1 MSDKKQTNI
10 NLNSYYINREI
21 SWLSFNERVL
31 QEAMDPNVP
40 LLERVKFLGIF
51 SNNLD
56 EFFRVRVGTLQRMVQ
71 AGIKG
76 KTAIGGSP
84 KKILKE
90 IHDIVVDHRKK
101 FDEVFKNVMNEL
113 ESHGIFMIDEHQ
125 LTAQQKE
132 FINEYFRR
140 QVRPRLVPIML
151 DEEREFPYLK
161 NQILY
166 LVIHLFNKTKN
177 TDEKYALIEIP
188 VDILSRFVVLP
199 SRGKKIHVIMLDDII
214 RFGLKSIFEMFEFDS
229 HKAYTI
235 KLTRDAEIDIDD
247 DVTQSF
253 IQKISESIKQ
263 RQTGEPVRFVYDRN
277 MPKELLSFILK
288 KIELVDF
295 ENVIGGG
302 RYHNA
307 RDFIDFPKIG
317 PNIFRYKTEDP
328 HWHPQIRKHKS
339 IFNAIKDK
347 DILVQYPYHSF
358 HHFIDLLRES
368 SIDTRVSSIRI
379 TLYRVARNSNV
390 INALINA
397 VKNGKKVTVV
407 MELQAR
413 FDEEA
418 NIYWT
423 QLLRDSGVHVIDG
436 VPGLKVHAKLCLITR
451 NEEGKKVR
459 YASIGTGNFN
469 ETTARLY
476 SDISLITV
484 NNKITREVKKVFDFF
499 DSNYKVTT
507 FKHLLVAP
515 WYMRRRLIRLIR
527 NEVQNAEAGNP
538 AFINLKLNSLVDR
551 DMIGELYKASLA
563 GVKVRIIARGI
574 CSLVPGIKG
583 VSENIEAISIV
594 DKYLEHSRVV
604 IFCNNNQPLY
614 YISSADWMIRNL
626 DNRVE
631 VAAPIYD
638 PDIQKELD
646 AFFEIQWRDNT
657 KARHLSE
664 EKINKMRRTKER
676 KKCRAQSDIYRAL
689 TK

>member
-1 MSDKKQTNI
+1 MPDKKNTYPF
-10 NLNSYYINREI
+10 LNQFYINREI

-31 QEAMDPNVP
+31 QEAADPTVP

-56 EFFRVRVGTLQRMVQ
+56 EFFRVRVGTLQRMVH

-90 IHDIVVDHRKK
+90 IHDIVIEHRKE
-101 FDEVFKNVMNEL
+101 FDEVFRNVINEL

-125 LTAQQKE
+125 LNIQQKK
-132 FINEYFRR
+132 FVDDYFKRE
-140 QVRPRLVPIML
+140 VRPRLVPIML
-151 DEEREFPYLK
+151 DDLQEFPYLK
-161 NQILY
+161 NQVIY
-166 LVIHLFNKTKN
+166 LAIHLFSKTNNSDK
-177 TDEKYALIEIP
+177 KYALIEIP
-188 VDILSRFVVLP
+188 VDILPRFVVLP
-199 SRGKKIHVIMLDDII
+199 SRGKKIYIIMLDDII
-214 RFGLKSIFEMFEFDS
+214 RSGLRSIFEMFEFDS

-253 IQKISESIKQ
+253 LQKISESLKQ

-277 MPKELLSFILK
+277 MPKELLNFILK
-288 KIELVDF
+288 NIDLIGF

-307 RDFIDFPKIG
+307 RDFIGFPKVG
-317 PNIFRYKTEDP
+317 PNVFRYRTDEP
-328 HWHPQIRKHKS
+328 LWHPQIRKHKS
-339 IFNAIKDK
+339 IFNAIREK
-347 DILVQYPYHSF
+347 DILIQYPYHSF
-358 HHFIDLLRES
+358 HHFIDLLREA
-368 SIDTRVSSIRI
+368 SIDTKVSSIRV

-397 VKNGKKVTVV
+397 IKNGKKVTVV

-423 QLLRDSGVHVIDG
+423 QLLRDSGAHVIDG

-451 NEEGKKVR
+451 HEEGKKVR

-469 ETTARLY
+469 EITARLY
-476 SDISLITV
+476 SDHSLVTV

-499 DSNYKVTT
+499 DNNYKVTT

-515 WYMRRRLIRLIR
+515 WYMRRKLIRMIR
-527 NEVQNAEAGNP
+527 NEVHNVESGNP

-551 DMIGELYKASLA
+551 DMINELYKASQA
-563 GVKVRIIARGI
+563 GVKIRIISRGI
-574 CSLVPGIKG
+574 CSLVPGVKD

-594 DKYLEHSRVV
+594 DKYLEHSRIL

-614 YISSADWMIRNL
+614 YLSSADWMIRNL

-638 PDIQKELD
+638 PDVQQELNT
-646 AFFEIQWRDNT
+646 FFELQWWDNT
-657 KARHLSE
+657 KSRHLGK
-664 EKINKMRRTKER
+664 EKINKMRHTKER
-676 KKCRAQSDIYRAL
+676 KKCRAQVDIYKMLA
-689 TK
+689 K

>member
-1 MSDKKQTNI
+1 MPDKKNI
-10 NLNSYYINREI
+10 YPSLNEYYINREI

-31 QEAMDPNVP
+31 QEAADPTVP

-56 EFFRVRVGTLQRMVQ
+56 EFFRVRVGTLQRMVH

-90 IHDIVVDHRKK
+90 IHDIVIEHRKK
-101 FDEVFKNVMNEL
+101 FDEVFRNVINEL

-125 LTAQQKE
+125 LTTQQKK
-132 FINEYFRR
+132 FVDEYFKRE
-140 QVRPRLVPIML
+140 VRPRLVPIML
-151 DEEREFPYLK
+151 DESREFPYLR
-161 NQILY
+161 NQVIY
-166 LVIHLFNKTKN
+166 LAIHLFNKRSNSDK
-177 TDEKYALIEIP
+177 KYALIEIP
-188 VDILSRFVVLP
+188 VDILPRFVVLP
-199 SRGKKIHVIMLDDII
+199 SRGKKIFIIMLDDII
-214 RFGLKSIFEMFEFDS
+214 RSGLRSIFEMFEFDS

-253 IQKISESIKQ
+253 LQKISESIKQ

-277 MPKELLSFILK
+277 MPKELLDFILK
-288 KIELVDF
+288 KIDLIGF

-307 RDFIDFPKIG
+307 RDFIDFPKVG
-317 PNIFRYKTEDP
+317 PNIFRYKTEEP
-328 HWHPQIRKHKS
+328 HRHLQIRKHKS
-339 IFNAIKDK
+339 IFNAIRGK
-347 DILVQYPYHSF
+347 DILILYPYHSF
-358 HHFIDLLRES
+358 HHFIDLLREA
-368 SIDTRVSSIRI
+368 SIDTRVSSIRV

-397 VKNGKKVTVV
+397 IKNGKKVTVV

-423 QLLRDSGVHVIDG
+423 QLLRDSGAHVIDG

-451 NEEGKKVR
+451 HEEGKKVR

-476 SDISLITV
+476 SDHSLITV

-499 DSNYKVTT
+499 ESNYKVTT

-515 WYMRRRLIRLIR
+515 WYMRRKLIRMIR
-527 NEVQNAEAGNP
+527 NEIHNAESGNP
-538 AFINLKLNSLVDR
+538 AFVNLKLNSLVDR
-551 DMIGELYKASLA
+551 DMINELYKASQA
-563 GVKVRIIARGI
+563 GVKIRIISRGI
-574 CSLVPGIKG
+574 CSLVPGVKG

-594 DKYLEHSRVV
+594 DKYLEHSRVL

-638 PDIQKELD
+638 PDIQQELNT
-646 AFFEIQWRDNT
+646 FFELQWQDNT
-657 KARHLSE
+657 KSRHLGK
-664 EKINKMRRTKER
+664 EKINEMRHTKER
-676 KKCRAQSDIYRAL
+676 KKCRAQVDIYKML

>member
-1 MSDKKQTNI
+1 MPDKKSGYPF
-10 NLNSYYINREI
+10 LNQFYINREI

-31 QEAMDPNVP
+31 QEAADPTVP

-56 EFFRVRVGTLQRMVQ
+56 EFFRVRVGTLQRMVH

-90 IHDIVVDHRKK
+90 IHDIVIEHRKE
-101 FDEVFKNVMNEL
+101 FDEVFRNVINEL

-125 LTAQQKE
+125 LNIQQKK
-132 FINEYFRR
+132 FVDDYFKRE
-140 QVRPRLVPIML
+140 VRPRLVPIML
-151 DEEREFPYLK
+151 DDLQEFPYLK
-161 NQILY
+161 NQVIY
-166 LVIHLFNKTKN
+166 LAIHLFSKTNNSDK
-177 TDEKYALIEIP
+177 KYALIEIP

-199 SRGKKIHVIMLDDII
+199 SRGKKIYIIMLDDII
-214 RFGLKSIFEMFEFDS
+214 RSGLRSIFEMFEFDS

-253 IQKISESIKQ
+253 LQKISESLKQ

-277 MPKELLSFILK
+277 MPKELLNFILQN
-288 KIELVDF
+288 IDLIGF

-307 RDFIDFPKIG
+307 RDFIGFPKVG
-317 PNIFRYKTEDP
+317 PNVFRYRTDEP
-328 HWHPQIRKHKS
+328 LWHPQIRKHKS
-339 IFNAIKDK
+339 IFNAIREK
-347 DILVQYPYHSF
+347 DILIQYPYHSF
-358 HHFIDLLRES
+358 HHFIDLLREA
-368 SIDTRVSSIRI
+368 SIDTRVSSIRV

-397 VKNGKKVTVV
+397 IKNGKKVSVV

-423 QLLRDSGVHVIDG
+423 QLLRDSGAHVIDG

-451 NEEGKKVR
+451 HEEGKKVR

-469 ETTARLY
+469 EITARLY
-476 SDISLITV
+476 SDHSLVTV

-515 WYMRRRLIRLIR
+515 WYMRRKLIRMIR
-527 NEVQNAEAGNP
+527 NEVHNAESGNP
-538 AFINLKLNSLVDR
+538 AFINMKLNSLVDR
-551 DMIGELYKASLA
+551 DMINELYKASQA
-563 GVKVRIIARGI
+563 GVKIRIISRGI
-574 CSLVPGIKG
+574 CSLVPGVKD

-594 DKYLEHSRVV
+594 DKYLEHSRIL

-614 YISSADWMIRNL
+614 YLSSADWMIRNL

-638 PDIQKELD
+638 PDVQQELNT
-646 AFFEIQWRDNT
+646 FFELQWLDNT
-657 KARHLSE
+657 KSRHLGK
-664 EKINKMRRTKER
+664 EKINKMRYTKER
-676 KKCRAQSDIYRAL
+676 KKCRAQVDIYKMLA
-689 TK
+689 K